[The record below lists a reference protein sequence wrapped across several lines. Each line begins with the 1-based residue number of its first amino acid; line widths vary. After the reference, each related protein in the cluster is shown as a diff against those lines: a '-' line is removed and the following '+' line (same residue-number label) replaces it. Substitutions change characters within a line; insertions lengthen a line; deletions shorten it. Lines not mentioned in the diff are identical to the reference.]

1 MLYLYY
7 KKVYDKKRGLYIL
20 LGKGKELNPPMKR
33 QRGIYR
39 LLCLLVCLT
48 LLTGV
53 LPAPVL
59 AEEPEICTLTEGCTL
74 PAGHEGDC
82 VPAAE
87 SEPTPQADP
96 VPPNE
101 EPAPVNE
108 PAAPQVG
115 DTIEI
120 GGIRYKVTA
129 LPADGDNGTLTL
141 TNGKSV
147 SGEIVLADGMEYAGG
162 KYDLTEIAYGAFE
175 NNTSLTA
182 VDLSDTS
189 VRTLP
194 GNCFLGCSTLA
205 KMLVPE
211 QSSLRI
217 ERGAFG
223 RCSALTT
230 LQLPTV
236 TLVQSPFSG
245 AGITNLLIQNIQGTA
260 PMNCFSGLPEG
271 LNVTITDSLST
282 SALRKDSFGSTK
294 KVTLY
299 LPTQALVDSYAA
311 LYEKKDVTVK
321 LLGGE
326 EEAIAAVTD
335 STGAVSGY
343 ATLKAAIEAINAST
357 DPGPFKISV
366 NGGETMQPWE
376 GDVAPNK
383 PTEINFNNG
392 SVDLPDTLTL
402 QAPLTIRNVKNFNS
416 EDALCTVNAG
426 AYPFWVE
433 DGGSFGFAS
442 ITGSSL
448 TFEGVV
454 PGGKPIGQLVQ
465 LTGTGENPTLTYIGI
480 GNAAN
485 YYGLPNMSGF
495 ASLVLDK
502 AFMEADCYELLTGQ
516 LADVKNVTLKNG
528 AGLRM
533 GAPVTLETLTGEG
546 QLRFTGTGRLTVTG
560 SASGTFTLPD
570 YNVSE
575 GAPLP
580 IELPAGAEVTLLDKN
595 GQTIPLT
602 EPAVRVQ
609 ELNRGFASLAEAFTA
624 IEMHEGKG
632 PYTVILQQD
641 AAFTMEMGLPE
652 KDMVLD
658 GGGFT
663 LSAPEGAT
671 VFFREDLTVRNVKLA
686 LSGSTLQY
694 QPATDA
700 KRTIRFEDTVSGQL
714 GRIVDGSRS
723 RWLDIRLE
731 GGLPFEEIVGTTST
745 LDTRLT
751 DLILIGYGTEEAP
764 LDLSGKVEN
773 LAALELGN
781 SWITAAGDAT
791 ALGVIRLENNKTG
804 GGLILTGDTTLE
816 NLSLYRDTPFQ
827 LRIPADAVLTMT
839 GDYNADIQITLQVQG
854 TPADGHVL
862 VRVPSS
868 YTRKKFAVFTMAGG
882 PEGSILWWDKENL
895 EFTVSYAPEA
905 AVGDQSVKGR
915 DAYTRL
921 ELRLTDAQGISGVE
935 INGKFVAISGAPT
948 DTLFTDQTLWQEGE
962 NTVVVHDMTNNH
974 RKFTWQ
980 FAKAADYTAVDKAL
994 KSIPDNLGSYTDDS
1008 VKKLNAAV
1016 NAVVRGLEAK
1026 YQSEVDAMAKTIA
1039 DAVAGLTAKPS
1050 GGGGQTQPTPAPTPA
1065 PTPVPTATPAP
1076 TARPTARPTATP
1088 AVTEEE
1094 KEETKPTATPA
1105 PTETPAPEA
1114 TQAPEEI
1121 PEEETAQAA
1130 AGSWALLDLILVILT
1145 VAVGL
1150 VMLGMRF
1157 TGRGG
1162 PLHLLGVVPAL
1173 VSVIAFM
1180 ITSDLSQPMAITGRW
1195 TLLMAGLAV
1204 VQLVLL
1210 IAGRGF
1216 HSTEE

>member
-1 MLYLYY
+1 MLYLYC
-7 KKVYDKKRGLYIL
+7 KKVYDKKRGLRIL

-48 LLTGV
+48 LLAGV

-101 EPAPVNE
+101 EPDPVNE

-120 GGIRYKVTA
+120 GGISYKVTA

-162 KYDLTEIAYGAFE
+162 KYDLTEIAYGAFMG
-175 NNTSLTA
+175 NTALTG
-182 VDLSDTS
+182 VDLSGTS
-189 VRTLP
+189 VKKLL
-194 GNCFLGCSTLA
+194 GNSFRNCSALA
-205 KMLVPE
+205 KVMLPDTG
-211 QSSLRI
+211 SLRI
-217 ERGAFG
+217 ENGAFVG
-223 RCSALTT
+223 CSALTT

-236 TLVQSPFSG
+236 TLVRSPFSG
-245 AGITNLLIQNIQGTA
+245 AGIKNLLIQNIQGTA

-271 LNVTITDSLST
+271 LNVTITGSLST

-311 LYEKKDVTVK
+311 LYEQKDVTVK

-343 ATLKAAIEAINAST
+343 ATLKAAIEAINASA
-357 DPGPFKISV
+357 DPGSFKVSV

-426 AYPFWVE
+426 AYPFRVE

-570 YNVSE
+570 YDVSE

-609 ELNRGFASLAEAFTA
+609 ELNRSFASLAEAFTA
-624 IEMHEGKG
+624 IEMDEGKG
-632 PYTVILQQD
+632 PYTVTLLQD
-641 AAFTMEMGLPE
+641 AAFTDKMTLPG
-652 KDMVLD
+652 KDLVLD

-663 LSAPEGAT
+663 LSAPEGA
-671 VFFREDLTVRNVKLA
+671 VIDFCDDLTVCNVKLE
-686 LSGSTLQY
+686 LGGSTLQY
-694 QPATDA
+694 KPANDA
-700 KRTIRFEDTVSGQL
+700 KRTIRFADTVSGQL
-714 GRIVDGSRS
+714 GRVVDESQS

-764 LDLSGKVEN
+764 LDLSGKVDN
-773 LAALELGN
+773 IAGLELGN
-781 SWITAAGDAT
+781 SWITAVGDAT
-791 ALGVIRLENNKTG
+791 ALGVIRLESSKTG
-804 GGLILTGDTTLE
+804 GGLILTGDTTLK
-816 NLSLYRDTPFQ
+816 NLSLYPDTPFQ

-915 DAYTRL
+915 EAYTRL

-1026 YQSEVDAMAKTIA
+1026 YQSEVDAMAKAIA
-1039 DAVAGLTAKPS
+1039 DAVAGLAAKPS

-1094 KEETKPTATPA
+1094 EEETKPTATPA

-1130 AGSWALLDLILVILT
+1130 AGSWALLDLILAILT

-1216 HSTEE
+1216 RSTEE

>member
-1 MLYLYY
+1 MLYLYC
-7 KKVYDKKRGLYIL
+7 KKVYDKKRGLRIL

-48 LLTGV
+48 LLAGV

-101 EPAPVNE
+101 EPDPVNE

-120 GGIRYKVTA
+120 GGISYKVTA

-162 KYDLTEIAYGAFE
+162 KYDLTEIAYGAFMG
-175 NNTSLTA
+175 NTALTG
-182 VDLSDTS
+182 VDLSGTS
-189 VRTLP
+189 VKKLL
-194 GNCFLGCSTLA
+194 GNSFRNCSALA
-205 KMLVPE
+205 KVMLPDTG
-211 QSSLRI
+211 SLRI
-217 ERGAFG
+217 ENGAFVG
-223 RCSALTT
+223 CSALTT

-236 TLVQSPFSG
+236 TLVQSPFSS
-245 AGITNLLIQNIQGTA
+245 AGIKNLLIQNIQGTA

-271 LNVTITDSLST
+271 LNVTITGSLST

-311 LYEKKDVTVK
+311 LYEQKDVTVK

-343 ATLKAAIEAINAST
+343 ATLKAAIEAINASA
-357 DPGPFKISV
+357 DPGSFKVSV

-383 PTEINFNNG
+383 PTEINFNNS

-426 AYPFWVE
+426 AYPFRVE

-570 YNVSE
+570 YDVSE

-609 ELNRGFASLAEAFTA
+609 ELNRSFASLAEAFTA
-624 IEMHEGKG
+624 IEMDEGKG
-632 PYTVILQQD
+632 PYTVTLLQD

-714 GRIVDGSRS
+714 GRIVDESQS

-731 GGLPFEEIVGTTST
+731 GGLPFEKIVGTTST

-915 DAYTRL
+915 EAYTRL

-1026 YQSEVDAMAKTIA
+1026 YQSEVDAMAKAIA
-1039 DAVAGLTAKPS
+1039 DAVAGLAAKPS

-1065 PTPVPTATPAP
+1065 PTPVPTATPSP

-1094 KEETKPTATPA
+1094 EEETKPTATPA

-1130 AGSWALLDLILVILT
+1130 AGSWALLDLILAILT

-1216 HSTEE
+1216 RSTEE

>member
-1 MLYLYY
+1 MLYLYC
-7 KKVYDKKRGLYIL
+7 KKVYDKKRGLRIL

-48 LLTGV
+48 LLAGV

-101 EPAPVNE
+101 EPDPVNE

-120 GGIRYKVTA
+120 GGISYKVTA

-162 KYDLTEIAYGAFE
+162 KYDLTEIAYGAFMG
-175 NNTSLTA
+175 NTALTGADLSGTSVKKLFRNCFRGCSSLTK
-182 VDLSDTS
+182 LL
-189 VRTLP
+189 LP
-194 GNCFLGCSTLA
+194 D
-205 KMLVPE
+205 

-217 ERGAFG
+217 EDGAFVS
-223 RCSALTT
+223 CSALTT

-236 TLVQSPFSG
+236 TLVQSPFSS
-245 AGITNLLIQNIQGTA
+245 AGIKNLLIQNIQGTA

-271 LNVTITDSLST
+271 LNVTITGSLST

-311 LYEKKDVTVK
+311 LYEQKDVTVK

-343 ATLKAAIEAINAST
+343 ATLKAAIEAINASA
-357 DPGPFKISV
+357 DPGSFKVSV

-426 AYPFWVE
+426 AYPFRVE

-570 YNVSE
+570 YDVSE

-609 ELNRGFASLAEAFTA
+609 ELNRSFASLAEAFTA
-624 IEMHEGKG
+624 IEMDEGKG
-632 PYTVILQQD
+632 PYTVTLLQD

-652 KDMVLD
+652 KNMVLD

-700 KRTIRFEDTVSGQL
+700 KRTIQFEDTVSGQL
-714 GRIVDGSRS
+714 GRIVDESQS

-731 GGLPFEEIVGTTST
+731 GGLPFEKIVGTTST

-915 DAYTRL
+915 EAYTRL

-1026 YQSEVDAMAKTIA
+1026 YQSEVDAMAKAIA

-1094 KEETKPTATPA
+1094 EEETKPTATPA

-1121 PEEETAQAA
+1121 PEEETAQVA
-1130 AGSWALLDLILVILT
+1130 AGSWALLDLILAILT

-1216 HSTEE
+1216 RSTEE

>member
-1 MLYLYY
+1 MLYLYC
-7 KKVYDKKRGLYIL
+7 KKVYDKKRGLRIL

-48 LLTGV
+48 LLAGV

-101 EPAPVNE
+101 EPDPVNE

-120 GGIRYKVTA
+120 GGISYKVTA

-162 KYDLTEIAYGAFE
+162 KYDLTEIAYGAFMG
-175 NNTSLTA
+175 NTALTGADLSGTSVKKLFRNCFRGCSSLTK
-182 VDLSDTS
+182 LL
-189 VRTLP
+189 LP
-194 GNCFLGCSTLA
+194 D
-205 KMLVPE
+205 

-217 ERGAFG
+217 EDGAFVS
-223 RCSALTT
+223 CSALTT

-236 TLVQSPFSG
+236 TLVQSPFSS
-245 AGITNLLIQNIQGTA
+245 AGIKNLLIQNIQGTA

-271 LNVTITDSLST
+271 LNVTITGSLST

-311 LYEKKDVTVK
+311 LYEQKDVTVK

-343 ATLKAAIEAINAST
+343 ATLKAAIEAINASA
-357 DPGPFKISV
+357 DPGSFKVSV

-426 AYPFWVE
+426 AYPFRVE

-570 YNVSE
+570 YDVSE

-609 ELNRGFASLAEAFTA
+609 ELNRSFASLAEAFTA
-624 IEMHEGKG
+624 IEMDEGKG
-632 PYTVILQQD
+632 PYTVTLLQD

-700 KRTIRFEDTVSGQL
+700 KRTIQFEDTVSGQL
-714 GRIVDGSRS
+714 GRIVDESQS

-731 GGLPFEEIVGTTST
+731 GGLPFEKIVGTTST

-791 ALGVIRLENNKTG
+791 TLGVIRLENNKTG

-915 DAYTRL
+915 EAYTRL

-1026 YQSEVDAMAKTIA
+1026 YQSEVDAMAKAIA
-1039 DAVAGLTAKPS
+1039 DAVAGLAAKPS

-1065 PTPVPTATPAP
+1065 PTPVPTATPSP

-1094 KEETKPTATPA
+1094 EEETKPTATPA

-1130 AGSWALLDLILVILT
+1130 AGSWALLDLILAILT

-1216 HSTEE
+1216 RSTEE

>member
-1 MLYLYY
+1 
-7 KKVYDKKRGLYIL
+7 
-20 LGKGKELNPPMKR
+20 MKR
-33 QRGIYR
+33 HRGIHR

-48 LLTGV
+48 LLAGA

-59 AEEPEICTLTEGCTL
+59 AEEICTLTEGCTL

-87 SEPTPQADP
+87 EPAPETAPAESGPAIQTDP
-96 VPPNE
+96 APLNE

-120 GGIRYKVTA
+120 GGISYKITK
-129 LPADGDNGTLTL
+129 LPSGDNNGTLTL

-162 KYDLTEIAYGAFE
+162 KYDLTEIAYGAFMG
-175 NNTSLTA
+175 NTALTG
-182 VDLSDTS
+182 VDLADTS
-189 VRTLP
+189 IKALS
-194 GNCFLGCSTLA
+194 GNCFSGCSALA
-205 KMLVPE
+205 KLLVPDE
-211 QSSLRI
+211 GSIKLDDLCLKGCTS
-217 ERGAFG
+217 
-223 RCSALTT
+223 LTT
-230 LQLPTV
+230 LQLPAITMV
-236 TLVQSPFSG
+236 RTPFSTSG
-245 AGITNLLIQNIQGTA
+245 IKNLIVRDLKGNVYAG
-260 PMNCFSGLPEG
+260 CFGGMPEG
-271 LNVTITDSLST
+271 LNIIITGSLST
-282 SALRKDSFGSTK
+282 TIQQSAFGSTK
-294 KVTLY
+294 NVTLY
-299 LPTQALVDSYAA
+299 LPTQALVDSYT
-311 LYEKKDVTVK
+311 EKFAGDENITVR
-321 LLGGE
+321 LLGE
-326 EEAIAAVTD
+326 EDAVAVVTD

-343 ATLKAAIEAINAST
+343 GTLKAAIEAINASA

-366 NGGETMQPWE
+366 NGGQSMLAWE
-376 GDVAPNK
+376 GDVAPKK
-383 PTEINFNNG
+383 PTKIDFNNG
-392 SVDLPDTLTL
+392 NVDLPDTLTL
-402 QAPLTIRNVKNFNS
+402 QAPLTLQRVNNFN
-416 EDALCTVNAG
+416 EKDALCTVIAG
-426 AYPFWVE
+426 EHAFRMV
-433 DGGSFGFAS
+433 DGGSFGFAGIS
-442 ITGSSL
+442 GSNL
-448 TFEGVV
+448 TFEGVA
-454 PGGKPIGQLVQ
+454 PGGKSLGQQVQ
-465 LTGTGENPTLTYIGI
+465 LTGTGENATLTYIGI
-480 GNAAN
+480 GNDGT
-485 YYGLPNMSGF
+485 YHGLPNMTDF
-495 ASLVLDK
+495 TSLVLDK
-502 AFMEADCYELLTGQ
+502 AFMEADCYDLLTGQ
-516 LADVKNVTLKNG
+516 LADVKNVTLQNG

-533 GAPVTLETLTGEG
+533 GAPVTLETLNGKG
-546 QLRFTGTGRLTVTG
+546 ILRFTGTGRLTVTG
-560 SASGTFTLPD
+560 SASGAFILPD
-570 YNVSE
+570 YDVSE
-575 GAPLP
+575 GGPLP
-580 IELPAGAEVTLLDKN
+580 IELPAGAEVTLQDRN

-602 EPAVRVQ
+602 EPVVRVT
-609 ELNRGFASLAEAFTA
+609 ELNRGFASLDEAFAA
-624 IEMHEGKG
+624 IEAAGEQG
-632 PYTVILQQD
+632 PYTLTLLQD
-641 AAFTMEMGLPE
+641 AAFTDKMTLPG
-652 KDMVLD
+652 KDLVLD

-663 LSAPEGAT
+663 LSAPEGA
-671 VFFREDLTVRNVKLA
+671 VIDFCDDLTVCNVKLE
-686 LSGSTLQY
+686 LGGSTLQY
-694 QPATDA
+694 KPANDA
-700 KRTIRFEDTVSGQL
+700 KRTIRFADTVSGQL
-714 GRIVDGSRS
+714 GRVVDESQS

-731 GGLPFEEIVGTTST
+731 GGLPFEKIVGTTST

-751 DLILIGYGTEEAP
+751 DLILIGYGTEDAP
-764 LDLSGKVEN
+764 LDLSGKVEK

-781 SWITAAGDAT
+781 SWITAVGDAT
-791 ALGVIRLENNKTG
+791 ALGVIRLESSKTG

-839 GDYNADIQITLQVQG
+839 GNYNADIQITLQVQG

-868 YTRKKFAVFTMAGG
+868 YTRKKFAVFTMKGG

-905 AVGDQSVKGR
+905 AAGDQSVKGR
-915 DAYTRL
+915 EAYTRL
-921 ELRLTDAQGISGVE
+921 ELHLTDGQGISGVE
-935 INGKFVAISGAPT
+935 INGKFAAISGAPT

-962 NTVVVHDMTNNH
+962 NTVVVHDMTGNTK
-974 RKFTWQ
+974 KFV
-980 FAKAADYTAVDKAL
+980 FAFAQAADYTALDKAM

-1016 NAVVRGLEAK
+1016 NAVVRGLEAR
-1026 YQSEVDAMAKTIA
+1026 YQSEVDAMAKAIA
-1039 DAVAGLTAKPS
+1039 DAVAGLAAKPS

-1076 TARPTARPTATP
+1076 TPRPTARPTATP
-1088 AVTEEE
+1088 AVTAEEE
-1094 KEETKPTATPA
+1094 ETAEPTATPA

-1130 AGSWALLDLILVILT
+1130 AGSWALLDLILAILT

-1173 VSVIAFM
+1173 VAVIAFM

-1216 HSTEE
+1216 RSAEE